1 MVLPVFPSAGT
12 LTLRDLRQADRG
24 PYDLQ
29 LPPGTCALVTGR
41 SGAGKS
47 RLLRM
52 VADLDPHE
60 GQAWLGEHARD
71 TMPAPVW
78 RRQVCYVPAEPG
90 WWDDSVRVHFPHA
103 ELAAPLLARLG
114 LPDDILDAPVAR
126 LSTGERQRLALL
138 RALSPSLR
146 CLLLDEPTAA
156 LDPDTAQRVVA
167 LLQDV
172 KAAGV
177 AILLVTHHPGQF
189 DALAD
194 VRHAL
199 APGGLERQQP

>member
-1 MVLPVFPSAGT
+1 MI
-12 LTLRDLRQADRG
+12 LRGLRQADRG

-29 LPPGTCALVTGR
+29 LPPGACALVTGR

-52 VADLDPHE
+52 AADLDPHE
-60 GQAWLGEHARD
+60 GQAWLGEHAREA
-71 TMPAPVW
+71 MPAPLW
-78 RRQVCYVPAEPG
+78 RQQVCYVPAEPG
-90 WWDDSVRVHFPHA
+90 WWDDSVRTHFPHA
-103 ELAAPLLARLG
+103 GLAAPLLARLG
-114 LPDDILDAPVAR
+114 LPDGILDAPVAR

-138 RALSPSLR
+138 RALSPALR

-189 DALAD
+189 EALAD
-194 VRHAL
+194 ARYTL
-199 APGGLERQQP
+199 APDGLTRQQP